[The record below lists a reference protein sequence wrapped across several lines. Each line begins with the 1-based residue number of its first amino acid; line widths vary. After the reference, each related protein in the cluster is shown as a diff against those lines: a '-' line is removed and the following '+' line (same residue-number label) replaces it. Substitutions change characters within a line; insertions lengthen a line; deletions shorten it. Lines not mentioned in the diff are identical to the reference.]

1 MSKNRYLI
9 LLNRND
15 DIEAVADCGCQ
26 SAERLMFRLFNLYA
40 KVRYVRLD
48 SVITDIDML
57 FSPDF
62 YHFGKISGSLNVF
75 ACNKKLFQRL
85 KAVPLKSYGLVPVPN
100 SSIYADVLLSRSSGL
115 AYYQVSGCSYS
126 EIPFK

>member
-1 MSKNRYLI
+1 MSKKRYLI
-9 LLNRND
+9 LLNQND
-15 DIEAVADCGCQ
+15 DIEAVADCTCQ
-26 SAERLMFRLFNLYA
+26 SAERLVFRLFNQFS

-57 FSPDF
+57 DSPDF

-75 ACNKKLFQRL
+75 ACNKKVFQRL
-85 KAVPLKSYGLVPVPN
+85 KAIPLKNYGLVAVPN
-100 SSIYADVLLSRSSGL
+100 SAIYTHVLVPRSSGL

-126 EIPFK
+126 EIPVK